1 MMRLPLIGIATAA
14 LALPVGSAEARE
26 GAATD
31 AGDARGKA
39 SRDGVLSPGRGGQ
52 LLRIRTGSGLV
63 AKRTRYVLRRQLVTV
78 EATVRPYRAE
88 RRQAVMRVLRSSKR
102 VRMFRKPVKQKG
114 STGRV
119 RFQFRP
125 GRKGSYLVRV
135 GVGGR
140 WGSVSELEFKS
151 LSSHGSG
158 LGARGLRVRLLQRG
172 LRKLGYPAPLSGRL
186 DTATARAVRAFRQV
200 NGLGRAGRATRG
212 VYARVFRKRGAF
224 EPRRTRAGKHVEF
237 DWSRQVLALV
247 RNGRARRTYYVS
259 SGTPATPTVY
269 GTYRFYRKEPGYNAL
284 GMLHSNYFV
293 GGYAIHGYKSVP
305 TYPASHGCIRVPIPQ
320 AREID
325 RWISFGDPL
334 VSYR

>member
-1 MMRLPLIGIATAA
+1 MRYLPLIGIVTAM
-14 LALPVGSAEARE
+14 ALPVGSAQARVQVPPGGFKDGE
-26 GAATD
+26 TLKPVPQRAQVVRAF
-31 AGDARGKA
+31 ARSG
-39 SRDGVLSPGRGGQ
+39 LTRGG
-52 LLRIRTGSGLV
+52 
-63 AKRTRYVLRRQLVTV
+63 KRYVLRRQLVRV
-78 EATVRPYRAE
+78 EVTAKPYRAE
-88 RRQAVMRVLRSSKR
+88 SRQAALHVFRGGKR
-102 VRMFRKPVKQKG
+102 VRTLRKPLKQKAG
-114 STGRV
+114 AGRA

-125 GRKGSYLVRV
+125 GRKGTYTLAPDVNSDRPIAFGLR
-135 GVGGR
+135 
-140 WGSVSELEFKS
+140 LTS

-172 LRKLGYPAPLSGRL
+172 LRALGYPAPVNGRF
-186 DTATARAVRAFRQV
+186 DAATARAVRAFRQV

-212 VYARVFRKRGAF
+212 VYARVFRGRGAF
-224 EPRRTRAGKHVEF
+224 KPRRTRAGKHVEF

-247 RNGRARRTYYVS
+247 RGGRARRTYYVS

-269 GTYRFYRKEPGYNAL
+269 GTYRFHRKEPGYNAL